1 MSMKLKV
8 RYSLRELEQ
17 MAEDGNPEPLERLV
31 RAWQA
36 LLDKMTPQ
44 DLHEHFYTLSPLDI
58 KNADKFDTA
67 TALTG
72 NHGNV
77 LFPTWHRVY
86 LVKLE
91 QTLQQVSGDSAV
103 TLPYWDET
111 SIPSQKHG
119 LPKTI
124 TRATFTF
131 QDGTTINNPLRTTL
145 LPKPEGA
152 TTITIEDQE
161 PMAMAIETVASG
173 SGDEAMANTDHTNT
187 EHTEYFEAP
196 QTEEDMEE
204 VDQDVKKLNQNIVSW
219 FTETTDTKDQHRN
232 LINRYKKSLEAPNFM
247 LFSNTTSQDSYNGN
261 KADEHVVSLESVHND
276 VHLAVAGWNGRQQ
289 YELVKPQ
296 PHEPTEL
303 ATLLDPLFWMHL
315 CFLDY
320 CFWIWQK
327 KNDLTNLSSKSRRVR
342 RSILDKTD
350 AGTTLPSM
358 VEGDET
364 KGDDEGP
371 PQSMTNSSNNNNSN
385 SNSNSNNI
393 RSSNSRMT
401 TIKPGLAKK
410 VGTQDRAATLLTL
423 HTPLVPFAVP
433 HGFRPKNNT
442 SEATGSN
449 SKFYYRSKDVIDIE
463 QQLGY
468 TYSHGS
474 LDTPDI
480 LGHSDTLSSDDSLG
494 ESIRS
499 DSSVRIPTCSKKLVV
514 SGLDYLIAKT
524 KDDNNSGN
532 SNNDNNND
540 DSNTGQD
547 TNTNMNNKN
556 SLLVEAYAEWKGPKG
571 LTKECLGYESIVIRQ
586 SNGAVANSRS
596 PSYKSSIS
604 IPLAL
609 GLDPLEYARSVT
621 LQVSMA
627 GPGGKFTNL
636 KAHQMS
642 EDATSTTSVASSDD
656 ASHALQQPSFTT
668 YQIKVQQTPENRNIY
683 KAVIDPSDVLRQS
696 GSLAVT
702 AS

>member
-1 MSMKLKV
+1 LVHDDDNNTNDSGDDGGVGTIHAVQWKGFLHVMGITLYSMEGVGLILSLQSSAKDQPTFPYLLQVVLAGITLFMAFFGTAGYLAFGDATLAPVTLNLPPHNVAARWVKSALCVGLYLTYPVMMFPIWNISDAYVLKQQQQQQQQQHGGTDGRADLRRQAQLSSFRSTGGQNLSIRNLFGGIRSSHGGNGGMSMKLKV

-58 KNADKFDTA
+58 KNTDKLDTA

-289 YELVKPQ
+289 YQLVKPQ

-385 SNSNSNNI
+385 SNSNSNNTI
-393 RSSNSRMT
+393 PSS
-401 TIKPGLAKK
+401 P
-410 VGTQDRAATLLTL
+410 
-423 HTPLVPFAVP
+423 
-433 HGFRPKNNT
+433 
-442 SEATGSN
+442 
-449 SKFYYRSKDVIDIE
+449 
-463 QQLGY
+463 
-468 TYSHGS
+468 
-474 LDTPDI
+474 
-480 LGHSDTLSSDDSLG
+480 
-494 ESIRS
+494 
-499 DSSVRIPTCSKKLVV
+499 
-514 SGLDYLIAKT
+514 
-524 KDDNNSGN
+524 
-532 SNNDNNND
+532 
-540 DSNTGQD
+540 
-547 TNTNMNNKN
+547 
-556 SLLVEAYAEWKGPKG
+556 
-571 LTKECLGYESIVIRQ
+571 
-586 SNGAVANSRS
+586 
-596 PSYKSSIS
+596 
-604 IPLAL
+604 
-609 GLDPLEYARSVT
+609 
-621 LQVSMA
+621 
-627 GPGGKFTNL
+627 
-636 KAHQMS
+636 
-642 EDATSTTSVASSDD
+642 
-656 ASHALQQPSFTT
+656 
-668 YQIKVQQTPENRNIY
+668 
-683 KAVIDPSDVLRQS
+683 
-696 GSLAVT
+696 
-702 AS
+702 